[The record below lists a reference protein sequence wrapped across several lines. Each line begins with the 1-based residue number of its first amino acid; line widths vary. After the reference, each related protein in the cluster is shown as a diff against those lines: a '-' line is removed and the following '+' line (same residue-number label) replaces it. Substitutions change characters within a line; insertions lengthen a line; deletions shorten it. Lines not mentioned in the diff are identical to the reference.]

1 MKRHKA
7 IISIFLIL
15 TLLSGCS
22 QYSSEVM
29 LIENEPLAKQEH
41 LFLSVFGYKADALNL
56 TAIENILNLHMEQ
69 NPDIVVTYE
78 GVKGADY
85 WNA

>member
-29 LIENEPLAKQEH
+29 LIENEPPVEQEH
-41 LFLSVFGYKADALNL
+41 LFLSIFGYKADALNL
-56 TAIENILNLHMEQ
+56 TAI
-69 NPDIVVTYE
+69 
-78 GVKGADY
+78 
-85 WNA
+85 